1 MRLVY
6 KGIAI
11 AAIPLIFEL
20 VLVVTLAM
28 QLNALEKERVL
39 AAKGRDMVSSLSTW
53 SRNMADAAIF
63 LVVARYHEDAR
74 EEQKFRNSL
83 KSMETRAITL
93 TKQAESLPELKSEVS
108 RLKAQ
113 SDNIVAQLTWQMH
126 PTDVRS
132 GSTVFSS
139 NLDMRNQLEPQI
151 VEFIRSCDKVSTH
164 VKEVTKSESG
174 ENLSYL
180 WQWLMINAVGT
191 VLVSIV
197 VAWFVFGNIVNRILA
212 ITRQTQYFKETRKLP
227 PLKPLQGNDE
237 ITALD
242 SEFRDMVNVVREA
255 SQRRDDFTSMISH
268 DLRSPLTSIK
278 IILSMARSGS
288 YGNLNEGGQRRIEN
302 AENSIDRL
310 IGMVNQ
316 LLDAE
321 KLEAGLFQLSL
332 EKCGLMEV
340 LYPAVEAVRG
350 MAEAKQV
357 ELIFKCQ
364 DEPVEADVERLS
376 QVVQNLLSNAIKF
389 TPKWG
394 KITLKSEEYKDCY
407 RILVI
412 DTGSG
417 IKEEYLPKVFDRF
430 QQVPQDSPQ
439 NKGGTGL
446 GLAICKG
453 IVEAHGG
460 EIGVESLEG
469 KGSTFWFTLPK
480 LK

>member
-1 MRLVY
+1 
-6 KGIAI
+6 
-11 AAIPLIFEL
+11 
-20 VLVVTLAM
+20 
-28 QLNALEKERVL
+28 
-39 AAKGRDMVSSLSTW
+39 
-53 SRNMADAAIF
+53 
-63 LVVARYHEDAR
+63 
-74 EEQKFRNSL
+74 
-83 KSMETRAITL
+83 
-93 TKQAESLPELKSEVS
+93 
-108 RLKAQ
+108 
-113 SDNIVAQLTWQMH
+113 
-126 PTDVRS
+126 
-132 GSTVFSS
+132 
-139 NLDMRNQLEPQI
+139 
-151 VEFIRSCDKVSTH
+151 
-164 VKEVTKSESG
+164 
-174 ENLSYL
+174 
-180 WQWLMINAVGT
+180 
-191 VLVSIV
+191 
-197 VAWFVFGNIVNRILA
+197 
-212 ITRQTQYFKETRKLP
+212 
-227 PLKPLQGNDE
+227 
-237 ITALD
+237 
-242 SEFRDMVNVVREA
+242 
-255 SQRRDDFTSMISH
+255 
-268 DLRSPLTSIK
+268 
-278 IILSMARSGS
+278 
-288 YGNLNEGGQRRIEN
+288 
-302 AENSIDRL
+302 
-310 IGMVNQ
+310 
-316 LLDAE
+316 
-321 KLEAGLFQLSL
+321 
-332 EKCGLMEV
+332 MEV

>member
-1 MRLVY
+1 MKLVY

-28 QLNALEKERVL
+28 QLNVLEQERIL

-83 KSMETRAITL
+83 KSMETRAATL

-108 RLKAQ
+108 RLKGQ
-113 SDNIVAQLTWQMH
+113 SDNIVAQLTWQIH
-126 PTDVRS
+126 PTDVHS

-180 WQWLMINAVGT
+180 WQWLMMNAIGT

-227 PLKPLQGNDE
+227 PLKDLQGNDE

-242 SEFRDMVNVVREA
+242 SEFRDMANVVREA
-255 SQRRDDFTSMISH
+255 SQRRDDFASMISH

-278 IILSMARSGS
+278 IVLSMARSGS
-288 YGNLNEGGQRRIEN
+288 YGELNESGKRRIEN
-302 AENSIDRL
+302 AENSIERL
-310 IGMVNQ
+310 IGLVNQ

-321 KLEAGLFQLSL
+321 KLEAGLFQLSI

-350 MAEAKQV
+350 IAEAKQV

-364 DEPVEADVERLS
+364 DEPVKADVERLS

-394 KITLKSEEYKDCY
+394 KITIKSEEYQDCY
-407 RILVI
+407 RVLVS
-412 DTGSG
+412 DTGTG
-417 IKEEYLPKVFDRF
+417 IKEEYLHKVFDRF
-430 QQVPQDSPQ
+430 EQVPQDSPQ

-460 EIGVESLEG
+460 EIGVESIEG

-480 LK
+480 VK